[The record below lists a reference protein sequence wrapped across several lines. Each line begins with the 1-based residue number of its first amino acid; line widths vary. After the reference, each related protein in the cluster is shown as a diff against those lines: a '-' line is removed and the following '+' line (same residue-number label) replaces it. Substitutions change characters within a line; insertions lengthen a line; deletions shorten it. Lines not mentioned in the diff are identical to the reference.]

1 MEMEPPPI
9 IVELDFPPLME
20 TLFDV
25 EIYLYLLVL
34 SSFGG
39 FAFLRNKN
47 LFKST
52 GPLPVLLSLLGRS
65 WIETALVVAIG
76 GFAIGMIG
84 MTLRGV
90 QPGSSAAALLDT
102 VKLVVLMFALGGVLA
117 GLGYCVNKPEL
128 RLDYRISGAQA
139 LVSLSALTGM
149 TLFFLSG
156 TGAPYHWIFN
166 AYSVGIYLSLTVASI
181 LLSAFKS
188 NKSWVEILNNANIT
202 GTLSGMGL
210 GMVLWFVEGASYER
224 SSDAIFVISCI
235 LAFGCYVYVTI
246 YIYSLYKGG
255 REELDFPKKSWHMTE
270 AASFFIFLVYAPV
283 GATEYLRESTDQAAL
298 QEQHDAQ
305 QLEINQLKAQIK
317 LLTEKVGEV

>member
-9 IVELDFPPLME
+9 IVVLDLPPLVE

-34 SSFGG
+34 SSFGA

-47 LFKST
+47 LFKSA

-102 VKLVVLMFALGGVLA
+102 VKIVVLMFALGGVLA

-128 RLDYRISGAQA
+128 RVDYRISGAQA
-139 LVSLSALTGM
+139 LVSLWALTGM
-149 TLFFLSG
+149 TLYFLSG

-166 AYSVGIYLSLTVASI
+166 VYSLGIYLSLTVASI

-210 GMVLWFVEGASYER
+210 GMVLWFVEGSSYER

-235 LAFGCYVYVTI
+235 LAFGCYVYVAI
-246 YIYSLYKGG
+246 YIFSLYKGG
-255 REELDFPKKSWHMTE
+255 KEGLDFPKKSWHMTE

-283 GATEYLRESTDQAAL
+283 GATEYLRETTDQAAL
-298 QEQHDAQ
+298 QEQHEDQ

>member
-9 IVELDFPPLME
+9 IVVLDLPPLME

-34 SSFGG
+34 SSFGA

-47 LFKST
+47 LFKSA

-90 QPGSSAAALLDT
+90 QPSSSAADLLDS
-102 VKLVVLMFALGGVLA
+102 VKIALLMFALGGVLA
-117 GLGYCVNKPEL
+117 GLGYCANKPEL

-139 LVSLSALTGM
+139 LFSLMALSGM
-149 TLFFLSG
+149 TMYMIDG
-156 TGAPYHWIFN
+156 TGAPYYWIFN
-166 AYSVGIYLSLTVASI
+166 GYSVGIYLSLTFASI
-181 LLSAFKS
+181 LLGAFKS
-188 NKSWVEILNNANIT
+188 IKSWVEILNNANII

-235 LAFGCYVYVTI
+235 LAFGCYFYVAI
-246 YIYSLYKGG
+246 YILSLYKGG
-255 REELDFPKKSWHMTE
+255 GEELDFPKKSWHMTE

-298 QEQHDAQ
+298 QKQHESQ